1 MILAWRMLGKP
12 SLRMDML
19 NMATARLR
27 KTFQY
32 PADNSDEDDTP
43 RDLDEEGSEFPLN
56 AWGNL
61 LLNVPRTR
69 ETYKEASGGR

>member
-1 MILAWRMLGKP
+1 
-12 SLRMDML
+12 MDVS

-27 KTFQY
+27 KTFRY

-43 RDLDEEGSEFPLN
+43 RDLDEEGSDLPLT
-56 AWGNL
+56 ARGDL
-61 LLNVPRTR
+61 LLSVTRTR